1 MSRGHLDTVWA
12 RLLRSRRASLGAV
25 ILGTLALLG
34 IFAEILV
41 GPAPLIAVGPGAAGS
56 PGSAWGITVLPAV
69 TRSARYDALTRADI
83 VRRHADD
90 RALWP
95 LVRHGPNEP
104 ADAGALAPSTW
115 EHPLGTDALGRDLA
129 ARQIHGARTALGLS
143 LGAVVLSM
151 LLGVALGGLAGYF
164 RGFWDDRLVRLVE
177 TVDTFPAIIVVA
189 LVRAIERQPSALSLV
204 LAVAFVRWA
213 EVARLVRVEVLH
225 AAAEDYVLA
234 ARAVG
239 CSPTR
244 VFWRH
249 ILPNAM
255 GPAIV
260 SSVFGVASV
269 ILLEVAISFLGL
281 GVPSTVP
288 SWGETLAEGARH
300 PTALRLIFLPGVLL
314 LLTVGGTYLLADAL
328 RDAIDPRAVRQRA
341 GSASDDS
348 PLSILQD
355 SMRS

>member
-1 MSRGHLDTVWA
+1 VTPTRSHFDTVWA
-12 RLLRSRRASLGAV
+12 RLLRSRRATLGAV

-34 IFAEILV
+34 IFAELLV
-41 GPAPLIAVGPGAAGS
+41 GPAPLVAIGPGGVA
-56 PGSAWGITVLPAV
+56 VLPAISE
-69 TRSARYDALTRADI
+69 SARYDALTREDI
-83 VRRHADD
+83 ERRHAGDL
-90 RALWP
+90 ALWP
-95 LVRHGPNEP
+95 LVRHGPTEP
-104 ADAGALAPSTW
+104 APAGPLAPSTRA
-115 EHPLGTDALGRDLA
+115 HPLGTDALGRDLA
-129 ARQIHGARTALGLS
+129 ARLIHGARTALGLS
-143 LGAVVLSM
+143 LGAVLLSM
-151 LLGVALGGLAGYF
+151 ILGVTLGGLAGYF

-234 ARAVG
+234 ARAIG

-249 ILPNAM
+249 IMPNAM

-269 ILLEVAISFLGL
+269 VLLEAAISFLEIGA
-281 GVPSTVP
+281 PSTVA

-300 PTALRLIFLPGVLL
+300 PTALRLILLPGVLL
-314 LLTVGGTYLLADAL
+314 LLTVGGTYLIADAL
-328 RDAIDPRAVRQRA
+328 RDAIDPRAVRQRP
-341 GSASDDS
+341 GSSEDDS